1 MVKARTKGNNQ
12 RLKHVLRLMYSRSGD
27 KLLGIKV
34 EICCRTKC
42 FFRFFVFNHDI
53 LLIISWH
60 DIPGIPLDRNSEKY
74 VGTRAMYLKST
85 FGPQGEKLISIFFV
99 KRHLIFL
106 GPAEGKSDVHN

>member
-60 DIPGIPLDRNSEKY
+60 DIPGIPLDRNSKKY
-74 VGTRAMYLKST
+74 VGDKGDVFEKHFWPTGRETYFNFLRKT
-85 FGPQGEKLISIFFV
+85 TLNLFGTCGGEK
-99 KRHLIFL
+99 
-106 GPAEGKSDVHN
+106 